1 MQYPAERR
9 TGAEMSSQ
17 RLALLLLAV
26 VLALGV
32 MLTPATLL
40 AQETTYSA
48 SLSGSDHTPPIT
60 TDATGTFAATVDLA
74 TGAIS
79 YTLTVPSITAA
90 TAAHIHLGAAGESG
104 PVVVPL
110 FAAADGS
117 VDSIDVSST
126 AGAADFVGPFA
137 GDPLGFVTALLAGN
151 LYVNVHTMANPPR
164 EIRGQIQPGGAGGG
178 DVGFTGELPVS
189 GFATVTFTGTIDEL
203 RTALLTACA
212 SGAPVFGSQV
222 VAGVGSLIPFFSTTA
237 LSAPNAAFE
246 AAFAGGL
253 SGTPLIAGNCG

>member
-1 MQYPAERR
+1 
-9 TGAEMSSQ
+9 MSSQ
-17 RLALLLLAV
+17 RVALLLLAV

-126 AGAADFVGPFA
+126 AGAADLVGPFA

-151 LYVNVHTMANPPR
+151 LYVNVHTMANPPG
-164 EIRGQIQPGGAGGG
+164 EIRGQIQPGAAAPAPAAPPTGNAGIAAASQHGAAPW
-178 DVGFTGELPVS
+178 T
-189 GFATVTFTGTIDEL
+189 A
-203 RTALLTACA
+203 ALLLAAVVGLAAGARALTAERRRIDC
-212 SGAPVFGSQV
+212 
-222 VAGVGSLIPFFSTTA
+222 
-237 LSAPNAAFE
+237 
-246 AAFAGGL
+246 
-253 SGTPLIAGNCG
+253 

>member
-1 MQYPAERR
+1 
-9 TGAEMSSQ
+9 
-17 RLALLLLAV
+17 
-26 VLALGV
+26 

-40 AQETTYSA
+40 AQETTYGA

-126 AGAADFVGPFA
+126 AGAADLVGPFA

-151 LYVNVHTMANPPR
+151 LYVNVHTMANPPG
-164 EIRGQIQPGGAGGG
+164 EIRGQIQPGAPAPPASGNAAIASARSSNSSTPLALVLAVTAVVLTAAGRAM
-178 DVGFTGELPVS
+178 TGR
-189 GFATVTFTGTIDEL
+189 
-203 RTALLTACA
+203 RTA
-212 SGAPVFGSQV
+212 P
-222 VAGVGSLIPFFSTTA
+222 
-237 LSAPNAAFE
+237 
-246 AAFAGGL
+246 
-253 SGTPLIAGNCG
+253 

>member
-26 VLALGV
+26 FLALGV

-90 TAAHIHLGAAGESG
+90 TAAHIHVGAADESG

-126 AGAADFVGPFA
+126 AGAADLVGPFA

-151 LYVNVHTMANPPR
+151 LYVNVHTMANPPG
-164 EIRGQIQPGGAGGG
+164 EIRGQIQPGAAAPAPAAPPTGNAGIAAASQHGAAPW
-178 DVGFTGELPVS
+178 T
-189 GFATVTFTGTIDEL
+189 A
-203 RTALLTACA
+203 ALLLAVVVGLAAGARALTAERRRIDC
-212 SGAPVFGSQV
+212 
-222 VAGVGSLIPFFSTTA
+222 
-237 LSAPNAAFE
+237 
-246 AAFAGGL
+246 
-253 SGTPLIAGNCG
+253 